1 MKRILSL
8 LTLAASLFIFSG
20 CTSVYMAPASE
31 SAVAKEFRQHDLS
44 KAQLYVYRP
53 NHIVGT
59 AIKKAIW
66 IDGTYVGQLKRK
78 TFLLEE
84 IEPGD
89 HVITTESEFGNNHI
103 LLQAEPG
110 KQYFVRQNIKFGVFV
125 AGASIRIVDEAQG
138 KSDIVKDCELIEA
151 LRKPS
156 VDIPANEIEQEYR
169 KLKKRAGIQ

>member
-1 MKRILSL
+1 MKRVLSL
-8 LTLAASLFIFSG
+8 LTLAASLIFFSG

-31 SAVAKEFRQHDLS
+31 SAAAKEFRQTDPS

-53 NHIVGT
+53 NHIVGVSV
-59 AIKKAIW
+59 KKAIW
-66 IDGTYVGQLKRK
+66 IDGTYVGQLKRR

-89 HVITTESEFGNNHI
+89 HVITTESEFGNKHI

-110 KQYFVRQNIKFGVFV
+110 KQYFVRQNIKFGVFT
-125 AGASIRIVDEAQG
+125 AGASIRFVDEARG
-138 KSDIVKDCELIEA
+138 KSDIVRECELIEA
-151 LRKPS
+151 LRKAS
-156 VDIPANEIEQEYR
+156 VDIPANEIEREYR